1 MGLLDATEE
10 NPPSKKLRYA
20 ITALVFLALIGGT
33 VWWMLR
39 FHAEKVTIHHFLE
52 AVVSGNM
59 QRAYQIWQPAPSYSF
74 DDFVK
79 EDWGPDG
86 YYGPVKSY
94 HFKKAEMPRGGSSSV
109 AITVEISPY
118 SLFPASDD
126 AIKQS
131 KTKEI
136 VLWVN
141 LKNQSISFPPE

>member
-10 NPPSKKLRYA
+10 HPPSKALRYV
-20 ITALVFLALIGGT
+20 ITALVFLGLIGGT

-39 FHAEKVTIHHFLE
+39 FHAEKVTIHHFME

-59 QRAYQIWQPAPSYSF
+59 QRAYQIWQPAASYTF

-79 EDWGPDG
+79 QDWGPDG

-94 HFKKAEMPRGGSSSV
+94 HIKKAEMPRGGASS
-109 AITVEISPY
+109 AEITLEISPY
-118 SLFPASDD
+118 APFPESDP
-126 AIKQS
+126 IKAS

-141 LKNQSISFPPE
+141 LKNQSISFPPD